1 MPRKSQKDTAA
12 SGKPSASA
20 RPKHPGAAK
29 RTIAADRYFAN
40 VANKYARDVVS
51 GKIVAGKWVKLAAK
65 RHLDDLAKSVRA
77 DYAYRFDAARGG
89 VVCRFIELLPHV
101 KGEWARVSVGHTGLI
116 KLEPW
121 QVFITCGVFGWVSKK
136 TGYRR
141 FAEAYIKVARKNAK
155 TTWAAGVG
163 LYMLVADH
171 EAGPEVFSG
180 ATNKKQAME
189 VFRTARRMAKKAAR
203 FKEHFDLEINVESI
217 VARRDDGK
225 FEPLIGDP
233 GDGASP
239 SCAIVDEFHEH
250 PTANLHDTM
259 VTGMGARR
267 QGLTIDITTAGTD
280 TAGPCYLTEKDC
292 EKILDGLIEN
302 DSFFCVM
309 YSADEEDDWKSVEAQ
324 LKANPNYGV
333 SVFAEYLEKQLR
345 DAQQSPHK
353 QFIYKTKHLDL
364 WGNSATAYF
373 NMEAWAKCKDA
384 SLSLDEF
391 RGESCWMGNDLAAQI
406 DLASRC
412 KIFQRMLKNDKG
424 NLVRHY
430 YVFGHHYAPLD
441 TVMDGDHSH
450 YERWYADG
458 WLTGVPGSEIQL
470 SLIQEDIEREIKEY
484 DFQRIAFDQY
494 SAQQMQQ
501 LLAELLGDR
510 GKGDDDVVLTVPQT
524 VPFLSPAMKELD
536 AAMRSGRVH
545 HNGDPVLTWAMSC
558 VLAQPDRNEN
568 VFPRKL
574 ENGKDKIDPVSALLT
589 GLNPAMAGVIRR
601 RFTRPVVGY
610 L

>member
-1 MPRKSQKDTAA
+1 MCS
-12 SGKPSASA
+12 S
-20 RPKHPGAAK
+20 
-29 RTIAADRYFAN
+29 
-40 VANKYARDVVS
+40 
-51 GKIVAGKWVKLAAK
+51 
-65 RHLDDLAKSVRA
+65 DL
-77 DYAYRFDAARGG
+77 
-89 VVCRFIELLPHV
+89 
-101 KGEWARVSVGHTGLI
+101 GLI

-121 QVFITCGVFGWVSKK
+121 QVFITCCIFGWVNKE
-136 TGYRR
+136 TRFRR

-155 TTWAAGVG
+155 TTWAAAVG
-163 LYMLVADH
+163 LYMLVADN

-189 VFRTARRMAKKAAR
+189 VFRTARRMANKAAR

-267 QGLTIDITTAGTD
+267 QALTIDITTAGSD

-292 EKILDGLIEN
+292 EKILDRLIEN
-302 DSFFCVM
+302 ESFFCIM

-333 SVFAEYLEKQLR
+333 SVFEDYLAKQLR
-345 DAQQSPHK
+345 DAQLSPHK
-353 QFIYKTKHLDL
+353 QFIYKTKHLNL
-364 WGNSATAYF
+364 WGNSASAYF

-391 RGESCWMGNDLAAQI
+391 KGEACWMGNDLAAQV
-406 DLASRC
+406 DLASRS
-412 KIFQRMLKNDKG
+412 KIFQKMLKNDQG
-424 NLVRHY
+424 LLVRHY
-430 YVFGHHYAPLD
+430 YIFSHHYAPLD
-441 TVMDGDHSH
+441 TIMDGDHSH
-450 YERWYADG
+450 YERWYLDG
-458 WLTGVPGSEIQL
+458 WLTAVPGSEIQL
-470 SLIQEDIEREIKEY
+470 SLIQEDIEREVEEY
-484 DFQRIAFDQY
+484 DFQRIAFDPW
-494 SAQQMQQ
+494 SALQMQQ
-501 LLAELLGDR
+501 QLAELLGDR
-510 GKGDDDVVLTVPQT
+510 GKGDNDVILTVPQT
-524 VPFLSPAMKELD
+524 VQYLSPAMKELD
-536 AAMRSGRVH
+536 AAMRAGRVH
-545 HNGDPVLTWAMSC
+545 HNGDPLLTWSISC
-558 VLAQPDRNEN
+558 VLALPDRNQN

-574 ENGKDKIDPVSALLT
+574 ENGKDKIDPASALLT

-601 RFTRPVVGY
+601 RFTRPTVGY